1 MSDFAYDEYQDS
13 RVGHFPSYLSMRRT
27 AHQEFKPDEPRSRS
41 ELLGII
47 GDYLD
52 LDKREDFR
60 TIGELRKFIKG
71 KGRTFPNNAGS
82 YRILIPMAHS
92 VILEGIDHFE
102 EKEKIKRKGNRKS
115 KLDYCTIVERANRG
129 ESISKIAEDAGISRS
144 RVRQI
149 VKSQW

>member
-1 MSDFAYDEYQDS
+1 MLFPHYHPENTEDIRHIPDYGAIRRQAHRDFK
-13 RVGHFPSYLSMRRT
+13 T
-27 AHQEFKPDEPRSRS
+27 DEPRSRS
-41 ELLGII
+41 ELLGIL

-71 KGRTFPNNAGS
+71 KGKIFPNNAGS
-82 YRILIPMAHS
+82 YRILTPMTHA
-92 VILEGIDHFE
+92 VILEGIDYFE
-102 EKEKIKRKGNRKS
+102 DKEKIKRKGKRKS
-115 KLDYCTIVERANRG
+115 KLDYCIIVERANRG
-129 ESISKIAEDAGISRS
+129 ESISKIAEDAEISRS